1 MKYQSYINNV
11 LFYRDDERQ
20 PSPNKLGPKYVD
32 QFLKYFDSNPSLN
45 ITAFG
50 LNCAEPEDM
59 LNSFECIFKDRCLEK
74 SGHQVIL
81 QVATR

>member
-1 MKYQSYINNV
+1 VI
-11 LFYRDDERQ
+11 FYRDNERQ
-20 PSPNKLGPKYVD
+20 PSPNELGPKYVD
-32 QFLKYFDSNPSLN
+32 QFLKYFDANPNLN

-59 LNSFECIFKDRCLEK
+59 LNSFECIFKDRSLEQ
-74 SGHQVIL
+74 SEHQVIL